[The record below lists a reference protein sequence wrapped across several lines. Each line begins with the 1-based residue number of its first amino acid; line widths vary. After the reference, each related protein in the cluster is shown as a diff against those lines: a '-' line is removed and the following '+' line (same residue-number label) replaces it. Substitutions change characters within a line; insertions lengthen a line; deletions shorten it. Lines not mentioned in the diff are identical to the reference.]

1 MCYVQYIYFLFKK
14 LFKKVYL
21 LWIYPAF
28 FRQKYNKI
36 GFAGRFTFS
45 SGMPITCFLKLVI
58 FITSYKKMPFLIK
71 LGLKFVFLHICLSDN
86 LSYGV
91 SLSSQI
97 YKINLKM
104 CQKCQYW
111 TPIYILQYISP
122 KCRGIYSPQFPPLEG
137 GGIFTI
143 IMNREEN

>member
-104 CQKCQYW
+104 CQNVNIEHQYIYCNIYR
-111 TPIYILQYISP
+111 PSAGVYILPNSLP
-122 KCRGIYSPQFPPLEG
+122 LRGGGYSP
-137 GGIFTI
+137 
-143 IMNREEN
+143 